1 MDKRTQYFLQ
11 FDILHIILTCLVIE
25 IQSFKYRTIMEF
37 SVFSLYFEEQLH
49 NAYSCVL
56 AYIKSILPYVISFH
70 LSYSL
75 LLCIKNSQRYMFSNA
90 PICYLYVLYTELFSI
105 VCLKPCIFK
114 SFKHRETSYSL
125 NESLLPKV

>member
-1 MDKRTQYFLQ
+1 
-11 FDILHIILTCLVIE
+11 
-25 IQSFKYRTIMEF
+25 MEF
-37 SVFSLYFEEQLH
+37 SVFSLYFEKQLQ

-105 VCLKPCIFK
+105 V
-114 SFKHRETSYSL
+114 
-125 NESLLPKV
+125 